1 MYLQNKYTRW
11 YYNIIDRA
19 KSRTFIEH
27 KETHHIIPKCLGGND
42 SKENLVDL
50 SGKEHFLCHLL
61 LTKMVPDNKK
71 LIYAAWGM
79 ANLNNPLQQ
88 RYKITG
94 RIYEMLRKE
103 FQIKK
108 SQDTRNSNP
117 MNDPEI
123 RKRHAESIRK
133 RGKTKGNTGQKRGP
147 ISDQLRKILRQKTI
161 ESMSIERIEQIRQ
174 QQLSR
179 PDELKQKYAIAH
191 TPQISCIY
199 CRKLLNPGTFGR
211 WHGDNCKQK
220 R

>member
-19 KSRTFIEH
+19 KSRVLVEH
-27 KETHHIIPKCLGGND
+27 KETHHIIPKCLGGDN
-42 SKENLVDL
+42 SKENLADL
-50 SGKEHFLCHLL
+50 TGKEHFLCHLL

-88 RYKITG
+88 RYKVTG
-94 RIYEMLRKE
+94 RIYEMLRKD
-103 FQIKK
+103 FQVKK
-108 SQDTRNSNP
+108 SQDTRNNNP

-123 RKRHAESIRK
+123 RKKHKESILK

-147 ISDQLRKILRQKTI
+147 ISDQLREILRQKTF
-161 ESMSIERIEQIRQ
+161 ESMTVERKEQMRQ
-174 QQLSR
+174 QQLNRS
-179 PDELKQKYAIAH
+179 DELKQKYAIAH
-191 TPQISCIY
+191 MPQISCIH
-199 CRKLLNPGTFGR
+199 CRNLFNPGTFWR